1 MWLAEKLFDMPS
13 ESFYPNSK
21 VVADSSVLRVSQQ
34 TRHISDNRANYVSEQ
49 MRLETSFKHEAG
61 NARRCAEL
69 LAQTPELRDD
79 VYVPRVFGEAEGC
92 KESDR
97 IMVMEWVDGARSV

>member
-1 MWLAEKLFDMPS
+1 
-13 ESFYPNSK
+13 
-21 VVADSSVLRVSQQ
+21 
-34 TRHISDNRANYVSEQ
+34 
-49 MRLETSFKHEAG
+49 MRLETSFKHEAD

-97 IMVMEWVDGARSV
+97 IMVMEWIDGVRYVHFFNVHNHANIRLNDKDKMAEMGIKPKDAMDLAINTISAMTFSWG

>member
-1 MWLAEKLFDMPS
+1 
-13 ESFYPNSK
+13 
-21 VVADSSVLRVSQQ
+21 
-34 TRHISDNRANYVSEQ
+34 
-49 MRLETSFKHEAG
+49 MRLETSFTNEAA

-79 VYVPRVFGEAEGC
+79 VYVPRVYGEDEGC

-97 IMVMEWVDGARSV
+97 VMVLEGIDGCR

>member
-1 MWLAEKLFDMPS
+1 
-13 ESFYPNSK
+13 
-21 VVADSSVLRVSQQ
+21 
-34 TRHISDNRANYVSEQ
+34 

-97 IMVMEWVDGARSV
+97 IMVMEWVDGVRSVNLSMFTGYELIWID